1 MAVEQTGILTR
12 PFFMTYESIWGN
24 LAFFTVE
31 GSWFLSS

>member
-1 MAVEQTGILTR
+1 MAGELTRNSYR

-31 GSWFLSS
+31 ESWFLSS